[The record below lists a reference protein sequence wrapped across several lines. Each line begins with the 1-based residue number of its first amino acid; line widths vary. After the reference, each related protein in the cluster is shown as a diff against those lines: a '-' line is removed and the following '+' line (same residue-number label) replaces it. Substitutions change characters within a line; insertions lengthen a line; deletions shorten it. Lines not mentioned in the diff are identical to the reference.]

1 MGWPSTDLVRRLT
14 KANGGI
20 QKERKAAEGRKQ
32 RKGTKVKGWGGDE
45 GDARNKGRRSSGKYR
60 ARWSSVITGKS
71 RVSFLLAA
79 LSRLDVLGGDRD
91 FAVESS
97 QLKNVFN

>member
-20 QKERKAAEGRKQ
+20 RKERKAAEGRKQ

-79 LSRLDVLGGDRD
+79 LSRLDVLGGG
-91 FAVESS
+91 EGIGILPWNLPS
-97 QLKNVFN
+97 

>member
-1 MGWPSTDLVRRLT
+1 M
-14 KANGGI
+14 
-20 QKERKAAEGRKQ
+20 
-32 RKGTKVKGWGGDE
+32 KGWGGDE

>member
-1 MGWPSTDLVRRLT
+1 M
-14 KANGGI
+14 
-20 QKERKAAEGRKQ
+20 
-32 RKGTKVKGWGGDE
+32 KGWGGDE

-79 LSRLDVLGGDRD
+79 LSRLDVLGGG
-91 FAVESS
+91 EGIGI
-97 QLKNVFN
+97 LP